1 MLLNAKKYFYLLLI
15 LCIVLLS
22 LSQYLRFRNNDGFFY
37 GEESYYNLK
46 IAEFIK
52 ENKAFPAEDSMSYGG
67 RPYVG
72 EYGYPLLLSLNIKII
87 PRILP
92 ILLGVFSFILF
103 YFIITK
109 IKFEIRGLASLILII
124 SPTFIYLFSTLTKY
138 SVVVFLS
145 LFAIL
150 LHLNKKHK
158 IALFLF
164 IITGFFSFISSTLIL
179 IIYSIYGI
187 FKKGKKFNLLIFF
200 LSWII
205 IFFVQFFKVFKIG
218 VPETIFGIIQFNINN
233 IINIIFSDF
242 GSIFGFSL
250 FLFLM
255 AIIGIYYIN
264 DNLLKTFIYY
274 SVLIIFTVLTIYFNA
289 LIFLLVFLLAFFAS
303 YGIYSLFFVDW
314 KSEIFK
320 YLTIVILCC
329 GLLFSIVAYMDGISK
344 FTPTKDFADGLK
356 FLKGQKINT
365 VVFSDYSRGIY
376 LNYADKKNFMDSN
389 FLYAPGVSSR
399 ALDAER
405 LFRTNNLNVALAII
419 NKYNIEYIWID
430 KEILNK
436 FWANEDRELLFLLR
450 YSPQNF
456 NKVFSNGDVE
466 IYQYIPLNRR

>member
-158 IALFLF
+158 IALFL
-164 IITGFFSFISSTLIL
+164 L
-179 IIYSIYGI
+179 
-187 FKKGKKFNLLIFF
+187 
-200 LSWII
+200 
-205 IFFVQFFKVFKIG
+205 
-218 VPETIFGIIQFNINN
+218 
-233 IINIIFSDF
+233 
-242 GSIFGFSL
+242 
-250 FLFLM
+250 
-255 AIIGIYYIN
+255 
-264 DNLLKTFIYY
+264 
-274 SVLIIFTVLTIYFNA
+274 
-289 LIFLLVFLLAFFAS
+289 
-303 YGIYSLFFVDW
+303 
-314 KSEIFK
+314 
-320 YLTIVILCC
+320 
-329 GLLFSIVAYMDGISK
+329 
-344 FTPTKDFADGLK
+344 
-356 FLKGQKINT
+356 
-365 VVFSDYSRGIY
+365 
-376 LNYADKKNFMDSN
+376 
-389 FLYAPGVSSR
+389 
-399 ALDAER
+399 
-405 LFRTNNLNVALAII
+405 
-419 NKYNIEYIWID
+419 
-430 KEILNK
+430 
-436 FWANEDRELLFLLR
+436 
-450 YSPQNF
+450 
-456 NKVFSNGDVE
+456 
-466 IYQYIPLNRR
+466 